1 MQFIFSFSF
10 LPKFRRIFQA
20 LLKIY
25 CWFHFIY
32 WFACSSAYM
41 ILNCCIKKTH
51 VYIFTTDDLPPT
63 SMLITRY
70 HARWRFGAVA
80 REFTRDLPWQI
91 DPTSDS
97 WSYRQLVCPSFIF
110 KVFFVVYLNY
120 GNEFHCIFI
129 YLYFSNK
136 IDCSN
141 EMSPMKIEDTWETL
155 NRSCAVHLH
164 CSLCLLFW
172 LKAIGYIVKYRCRIC
187 QIVL

>member
-1 MQFIFSFSF
+1 
-10 LPKFRRIFQA
+10 
-20 LLKIY
+20 
-25 CWFHFIY
+25 
-32 WFACSSAYM
+32 
-41 ILNCCIKKTH
+41 
-51 VYIFTTDDLPPT
+51 
-63 SMLITRY
+63 MLITRY
-70 HARWRFGAVA
+70 DARWRFGAVA

-172 LKAIGYIVKYRCRIC
+172 LKAIGYMLNTDAEYVRLFYSATSTLWYRNNKFIIDSIFKAILINKRCTAIL
-187 QIVL
+187 I

>member
-1 MQFIFSFSF
+1 
-10 LPKFRRIFQA
+10 
-20 LLKIY
+20 
-25 CWFHFIY
+25 
-32 WFACSSAYM
+32 
-41 ILNCCIKKTH
+41 
-51 VYIFTTDDLPPT
+51 
-63 SMLITRY
+63 MLITRY
-70 HARWRFGAVA
+70 DARWRFGAVA

-172 LKAIGYIVKYRCRIC
+172 LKAIGYMLNTDAEYVRLFYSATSTLWYRNNKFIIDSIFRAILINKRCTAIL
-187 QIVL
+187 I

>member
-1 MQFIFSFSF
+1 MQLHESSHEICLDKLIQ
-10 LPKFRRIFQA
+10 LPTREA
-20 LLKIY
+20 
-25 CWFHFIY
+25 
-32 WFACSSAYM
+32 
-41 ILNCCIKKTH
+41 
-51 VYIFTTDDLPPT
+51 TT
-63 SMLITRY
+63 
-70 HARWRFGAVA
+70 
-80 REFTRDLPWQI
+80 
-91 DPTSDS
+91 
-97 WSYRQLVCPSFIF
+97 SYRQLVCPSFIF